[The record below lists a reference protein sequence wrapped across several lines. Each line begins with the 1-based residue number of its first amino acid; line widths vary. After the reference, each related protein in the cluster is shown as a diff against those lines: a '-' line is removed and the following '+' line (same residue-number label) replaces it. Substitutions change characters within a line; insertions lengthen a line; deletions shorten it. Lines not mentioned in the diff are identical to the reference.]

1 MATQLTQDES
11 ALFQQAFE
19 AIQGTGNL
27 PFPWQAQLF
36 ERLCRGDLPSALD
49 LPTGLGKTSVMAIW
63 LLARAFAQEPSQ
75 NRIPRRLVYV
85 VDRRAV
91 VDQATA
97 EAEKLRTWLDGTDQG
112 RKASERL
119 GLGGSSLPISTL
131 RGQHIDNRE
140 WLADPAMPAIIVGT
154 VDMIGSRLLFSGYG
168 VSPKLRPYHAGLLG
182 ADTLVVLDE
191 AHLVPPFERL
201 LSRMTSAPDQ
211 DFPEGALHLPK
222 NDLWPNEEVGRST
235 IPQLRL
241 MSLSATGRTDRTKS
255 SKSFRLGPDDLEH
268 PVVAKRLNALKRM
281 KLELPVAASELSKA
295 VTERAWQRGADG
307 RRVIVFCNSRKAAD
321 ATYDDLA
328 NRLVKKL
335 KEMGGDGWSKL
346 SDVIELIVGARRV
359 FERER
364 LARTTIFSRFS
375 PQTAA
380 EAQEKYG
387 RFPGFLICT
396 SAGEVGVD
404 LDADH
409 MVCDLVP
416 WERMVQR
423 FGRVNRLG
431 NFAKGSC
438 IDVFPVTPD
447 KDDEAEIEIDA
458 ERIALWRA
466 PFASERW
473 PADGEGRRDAS
484 PGGLLRLR
492 EDETF
497 RKLADNATTA
507 PPLRPALTRALVDA
521 WSMTSLK
528 EHTGRPDIQPWLR
541 GWVEDKPQAAIIW
554 RKNLPARSA
563 KSEIDA
569 FFEAAPPHISE
580 MLETETR
587 RIADW
592 LIGRAVTT
600 LRNES
605 AADTGTSPIG
615 QHPALLLL
623 DRKNELAGEPWMLAR
638 LARLNKK
645 ENKKERDAFLSSLAG
660 HTLVV
665 WSGLGGLSEKGM
677 LDEKSDTEPSTI
689 DNNQAWQPAPH
700 FRVFETDQPTPGRD
714 REWRESYRLASDRNE
729 DGDETRWIV
738 VEQRRNQPQSEDGRA
753 IAQREQQLAQH
764 HEKVAKAA
772 DKIAGDLNLPQLYR
786 GILEWVAR
794 HHDSGKNRDLWQKA
808 MGAPREGRP
817 YAKTVG
823 GNGRR
828 LNGYRHEF
836 GTLGDVETNGA
847 LAELDKLD
855 DGLRDLALH
864 LIAAHHGQ
872 ARPLITAYD
881 PDEPPSALEGRARE
895 VALRFA
901 RLQKRWGPWGLAW
914 WEALFRAADQQASRD
929 NDTSE
934 DKNGGRPGAGEVA

>member
-1 MATQLTQDES
+1 M
-11 ALFQQAFE
+11 
-19 AIQGTGNL
+19 
-27 PFPWQAQLF
+27 
-36 ERLCRGDLPSALD
+36 
-49 LPTGLGKTSVMAIW
+49 
-63 LLARAFAQEPSQ
+63 
-75 NRIPRRLVYV
+75 YV

-97 EAEKLRTWLDGTDQG
+97 EAEKLRTWLDGNDQG
-112 RKASERL
+112 QKVRERL

-140 WLADPAMPAIIVGT
+140 WLTDPAMPAIIVGT
-154 VDMIGSRLLFSGYG
+154 VDMVGSRLLFSGYG
-168 VSPKLRPYHAGLLG
+168 VSPKMRPYHAGLLG
-182 ADTLVVLDE
+182 ADTLAVLDE

-201 LSRMTSAPDQ
+201 LSRIASVLDQ
-211 DFPEGALHLPK
+211 DLPEGVAPRPK
-222 NDLWPNEEVGRST
+222 NDLWPNEEFGQST
-235 IPQLRL
+235 IPQVRL
-241 MSLSATGRTDRTKS
+241 MSLSATGRTDGTKDG
-255 SKSFRLGPDDLEH
+255 KSFRLGPDDLEH
-268 PVVAKRLNALKRM
+268 PVVAKRLNALKRV
-281 KLELPVAASELSKA
+281 KVESAVAASELNKA
-295 VTERAWQRGADG
+295 VAERAWQRGADG
-307 RRVIVFCNSRKAAD
+307 HRVIVFCNSRKVAEAVH
-321 ATYDDLA
+321 DDLVK
-328 NRLVKKL
+328 RLAKKL
-335 KEMGGDGWSKL
+335 TDMGSDGGSKP

-359 FERER
+359 CERER
-364 LARTTIFSRFS
+364 LARTTIFRRFS

-380 EAQEKYG
+380 EAQEKCG
-387 RFPGFLICT
+387 RFPGFLVCT

-404 LDADH
+404 LDSDH
-409 MVCDLVP
+409 MICDLVP

-431 NFAKGSC
+431 NFEAGSC
-438 IDVFPVTPD
+438 IDVFPVTSD
-447 KDDEAEIEIDA
+447 KDDEAEIQIDA

-466 PFASERW
+466 PFESARW
-473 PADGEGRRDAS
+473 PAGDEGRRDAS
-484 PGGLLRLR
+484 PGALLRLR
-492 EDETF
+492 DDDAF
-497 RKLADNATTA
+497 RSLAGAATTPA
-507 PPLRPALTRALVDA
+507 PLRPALTRALVDA

-541 GWVEDKPQAAIIW
+541 GWVEDKPQASIIW
-554 RKNLPARSA
+554 RKHLPARVA

-569 FFEAAPPHISE
+569 FFEAAPPHASE
-580 MLETETR
+580 MLETETW

-592 LIGRAVTT
+592 LIDRAVTT
-600 LRNES
+600 LKNET
-605 AADTGTSPIG
+605 AADAGTSPIG
-615 QHPALLLL
+615 QCLALLLL
-623 DRKNELAGEPWMLAR
+623 DRKNELAGEPWTVAR
-638 LARLNKK
+638 LARLD
-645 ENKKERDAFLSSLAG
+645 KKERASFSRSLTG

-665 WSGLGGLSEKGM
+665 WSVLGGLSEEGM
-677 LDEKSDTEPSTI
+677 LDETFDAEPSTI
-689 DNNQAWQPAPH
+689 DNEQAWQPEPP
-700 FRVFETDQPTPGRD
+700 FRVFETDQPTPR
-714 REWRESYRLASDRNE
+714 RERKWRESYRLAIDHNE

-738 VEQRRNQPQSEDGRA
+738 VEQHRNQPQSEDGRA
-753 IAQREQQLAQH
+753 IAQREQQLAEH

-772 DKIAGDLNLPQLYR
+772 DNIVGALNLPQPYR
-786 GILEWVAR
+786 RMLEWVAR
-794 HHDSGKNRDLWQKA
+794 HHDSGKNRDLWQNA

-836 GTLGDVETNGA
+836 GTLHDVETNGA
-847 LAELDKLD
+847 VAEFDKLG

-872 ARPLITAYD
+872 ARPLIIAYD

-934 DKNGGRPGAGEVA
+934 DKNGGRPEAGKVA